1 MSDVLKIDNVNI
13 REFVRLYL
21 KNKTRLPKSLQKI
34 EIGKWDVSE
43 VTDMSNL
50 FNKEENQDLEREDL
64 NGLRE
69 WKVSNVK
76 NMSGMF
82 TGRTKFNVPLESWG
96 PHLTNV
102 KDMSTMFTGCIQ
114 FDQPLEG
121 WGPYLVNVKDMS
133 FMFTGCDQF
142 NKPLDNW
149 NVSNVENMSNMF
161 EDCKNFNQSLET
173 WGPHLGKVEDMS
185 NMFYGCILFNQ
196 QLNAWGQCF
205 GNVKNMSGM
214 FYNCE
219 TFNKP
224 LDNWNVSNVK
234 EMSGMFYNC
243 KTFNKPLDNWNV
255 SNVEE
260 MDGMF
265 EGCEKFNQ
273 SLISWNIP
281 NFTKRLSRSMFR
293 NCTSL
298 NEDNIPKPEKRS
310 LEITANTILEN
321 PKLTKKT
328 KKYIEL
334 HQYVINIMNNYKEN
348 SPVSNWSGETRI
360 RNTLI
365 EYYSK
370 KYSKSCLT
378 FLPIYYS
385 KNDLSTENQNNIKD
399 CLDEIED
406 CIKVKGK
413 NISIAI
419 YFRMFLIDGG
429 GHANLLIFKPNKNTL
444 EWFEPHGA
452 FYNLE
457 EENKIN
463 KNNEMFLSHFIQCL
477 QKNETIHNGDINL
490 VKPEDICPDFGFQAI
505 EQQST
510 LPKLTTGYCA
520 LWSLLMM
527 KLALKFQ
534 HKTLKE
540 IREKILEIYSD
551 KDDLRKLMYGFSN
564 EISNILAKHFEGKT
578 LNEYIEND
586 ELNLR
591 FKDMRISASSQYSK
605 SHKTSSQRSGSKKFS
620 RRSKPHKTSSRR
632 SRSK

>member
-1 MSDVLKIDNVNI
+1 MSDVFEITDIPEITDVPKITDGNI
-13 REFVRLYL
+13 HYLVRIYL
-21 KNKTRLPKSLQKI
+21 KNKTRLLESLQNIKN
-34 EIGKWDVSE
+34 WDVSE

-50 FNKEENQDLEREDL
+50 FNKELNEDLEHENL

-69 WKVSNVK
+69 WKVSKVN

-82 TGRTKFNVPLESWG
+82 TGRSKFNVPLECWG

-114 FDQPLEG
+114 FDQPLNA
-121 WGPYLVNVKDMS
+121 WGPHLVNVKDMS

-161 EDCKNFNQSLET
+161 EDCKNFNQPLEK

-185 NMFYGCILFNQ
+185 NMFYGCIHFNQ
-196 QLNAWGQCF
+196 PLNAWGQCF

-214 FYNCE
+214 FYNC
-219 TFNKP
+219 
-224 LDNWNVSNVK
+224 
-234 EMSGMFYNC
+234 
-243 KTFNKPLDNWNV
+243 KTFNQPLDNWNV

-260 MDGMF
+260 MSGMF
-265 EGCEKFNQ
+265 EGCENFNQ
-273 SLISWNIP
+273 SLISWNIS

-298 NEDNIPKPEKRS
+298 DEDNIPKPEKRG

-321 PKLTKKT
+321 PKSTKKT
-328 KKYIEL
+328 KKNIKMR
-334 HQYVINIMNNYKEN
+334 QYVIDIMNNYKEN
-348 SPVSNWSGETRI
+348 SPVSNWAGDARI

-370 KYSKSCLT
+370 KYLNSCLT
-378 FLPIYYS
+378 FLPIYYNS
-385 KNDLSTENQNNIKD
+385 KNDLSTENQDNIKD
-399 CLDEIED
+399 CVDEIED

-457 EENKIN
+457 KENKIN
-463 KNNEMFLSHFIQCL
+463 KNNEMFISYFIQCL
-477 QKNETIHNGDINL
+477 QENETIHNGEINL
-490 VKPEDICPDFGFQAI
+490 VKPEDICPCPDFGFQAI

-510 LPKLTTGYCA
+510 LPKLTTGYCS

-540 IREKILEIYSD
+540 IREKILEIYHD

-564 EISNILAKHFEGKT
+564 EISNILLKHFSVT

-591 FKDMRISASSQYSK
+591 FEDKHTSASSQYSK

-620 RRSKPHKTSSRR
+620 RRSKPPKASSRR
-632 SRSK
+632 LKSK

>member
-1 MSDVLKIDNVNI
+1 MSDVFEINDVPEITDIPEITDGNI
-13 REFVRLYL
+13 RYLVRMYL
-21 KNKTRLPKSLQKI
+21 KNKTKLLEPFQI
-34 EIGKWDVSE
+34 IGNWNVSK
-43 VTDMSNL
+43 VKNMSNL
-50 FNKEENQDLEREDL
+50 FNKELNEDLEHENL
-64 NGLRE
+64 NGLMK
-69 WKVSNVK
+69 WKVSNVE

-82 TGRTKFNVPLESWG
+82 TGRSKFNVPLECWG
-96 PHLTNV
+96 PHLANV
-102 KDMSTMFTGCIQ
+102 KDMSTMFANCIQ
-114 FDQPLEG
+114 FNQPLKD

-142 NKPLDNW
+142 NQPLDNW

-173 WGPHLGKVEDMS
+173 WGPHLTNVNDMS
-185 NMFYGCILFNQ
+185 YMFGGCIHFNQ
-196 QLNAWGQCF
+196 PLNAWGQYL
-205 GNVKNMSGM
+205 GKVREMPGM

-219 TFNKP
+219 TFNQP
-224 LDNWNVSNVK
+224 LETWGPYLGNVV
-234 EMSGMFYNC
+234 EMSGMF
-243 KTFNKPLDNWNV
+243 
-255 SNVEE
+255 
-260 MDGMF
+260 
-265 EGCEKFNQ
+265 EGCKHFNRP
-273 SLISWNIP
+273 LISWNISRS
-281 NFTKRLSRSMFR
+281 TKRLNMFKDCKELDEG
-293 NCTSL
+293 NK
-298 NEDNIPKPEKRS
+298 PKPEKRG

-321 PKLTKKT
+321 PKSTKKT

-370 KYSKSCLT
+370 KYSESCLT
-378 FLPIYYS
+378 FLPIFYNS
-385 KNDLSTENQNNIKD
+385 KNDLSTENQDNIKT
-399 CLDEIED
+399 CVDEIAH

-457 EENKIN
+457 KENKIN
-463 KNNEMFLSHFIQCL
+463 KNNEMFISYFIQCL
-477 QKNETIHNGDINL
+477 QENETIRNGEKINL
-490 VKPEDICPDFGFQAI
+490 VKPEDICPCPDFGFQAI

-510 LPKLTTGYCA
+510 LPKLTTGYCS

-534 HKTLKE
+534 HKTSKE
-540 IREKILEIYSD
+540 IREKILEIYHD

-564 EISNILAKHFEGKT
+564 EISNILLKHFSVT

-591 FKDMRISASSQYSK
+591 FEDKHTSASSQYLS
-605 SHKTSSQRSGSKKFS
+605 SHKTSSQRSGSKKIY
-620 RRSKPHKTSSRR
+620 RRLKPPKASSRR